1 MLIIH
6 RQYNVDDILVAE
18 YIIGRVMK
26 VKELMT
32 KKVVT
37 VTPDDMVD
45 KVFVLFHFEG
55 IRHLPVVTE
64 KGTLVGVISDRD
76 IKKVLGARH
85 KTHVQKDGT
94 VLTVSARKVRTMMRR
109 QPFTIGPNE
118 KAADAAAIMINKK
131 IGALPVIRNK
141 KLVGIIT
148 ATDVLKAFVHLSNAV
163 DEFSQSLKK

>member
-1 MLIIH
+1 MLLIIH

-45 KVFVLFHFEG
+45 KVFVLFHFEA

-118 KAADAAAIMINKK
+118 KAADAAISLGSYGNEFFQNCSPWKKKGTYKGGINVYMFKM
-131 IGALPVIRNK
+131 
-141 KLVGIIT
+141 
-148 ATDVLKAFVHLSNAV
+148 
-163 DEFSQSLKK
+163 